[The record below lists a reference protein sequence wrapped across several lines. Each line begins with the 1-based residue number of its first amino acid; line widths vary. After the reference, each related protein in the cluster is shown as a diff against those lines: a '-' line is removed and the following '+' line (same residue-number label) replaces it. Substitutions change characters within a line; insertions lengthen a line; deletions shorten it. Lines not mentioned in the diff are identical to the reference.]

1 MTDRATARHRAS
13 SRATTPLSTISTGLT
28 QVVGD
33 RVEAF
38 GRGGAAIAVSSGL
51 VASFALPAGAVVQQP
66 LNRNPQSASLPLLG
80 ADALSARLTGAS
92 TLTGVSTLTGAST
105 LVGSRGGLTQAAP
118 LTAPAA
124 AAVVFDQGTLTATT
138 TRAAAKAARTAAT
151 KAAAQR
157 AAAVVAPKAVAKI
170 VAKPKA
176 AAPKIAAKPKAA
188 VAKIAVKPKAAVS
201 AAKAAVKPAT
211 VAAGARGS
219 AVLAIASRYL
229 GVMYRYGG
237 TTAAGF
243 DCSGYVQYVFRQVGI
258 KLPRTAQQQM
268 NATTSIPASEARQGD
283 LVFFV
288 SGGYASHVGIV
299 ISKGM
304 MIDSPRSGKAIT
316 KRKIYSSKVVYRRV
330 TG

>member
-1 MTDRATARHRAS
+1 
-13 SRATTPLSTISTGLT
+13 
-28 QVVGD
+28 
-33 RVEAF
+33 
-38 GRGGAAIAVSSGL
+38 
-51 VASFALPAGAVVQQP
+51 
-66 LNRNPQSASLPLLG
+66 
-80 ADALSARLTGAS
+80 
-92 TLTGVSTLTGAST
+92 
-105 LVGSRGGLTQAAP
+105 
-118 LTAPAA
+118 
-124 AAVVFDQGTLTATT
+124 
-138 TRAAAKAARTAAT
+138 
-151 KAAAQR
+151 
-157 AAAVVAPKAVAKI
+157 
-170 VAKPKA
+170 
-176 AAPKIAAKPKAA
+176 
-188 VAKIAVKPKAAVS
+188 VS

-268 NATTSIPASEARQGD
+268 NATQSIPPSEARTGD